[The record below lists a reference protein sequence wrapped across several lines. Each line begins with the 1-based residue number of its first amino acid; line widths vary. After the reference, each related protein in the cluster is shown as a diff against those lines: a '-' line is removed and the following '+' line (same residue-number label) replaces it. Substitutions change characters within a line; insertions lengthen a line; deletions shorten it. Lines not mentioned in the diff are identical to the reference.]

1 MTQTAGLVVKIPL
14 EFYDTNRRFGRK
26 NWRFLRQENMVDGF
40 FQTHNIS
47 YFLNINFHNATE
59 KKRENVVFSPPA
71 LDKKA
76 YRK

>member
-1 MTQTAGLVVKIPL
+1 
-14 EFYDTNRRFGRK
+14 
-26 NWRFLRQENMVDGF
+26 MVDGF

-59 KKRENVVFSPPA
+59 KKKENVVFSPPA